1 MLSTFHHDQ
10 ASATTLLIST
20 GEAVVALVGELDMNS
35 AHVLADALSVAHGA
49 STATIYLNLSRVTFM
64 DSTGLIAMLRE
75 LSALRA
81 EGRTV
86 WVTKMSLPVRRLVQ
100 ITGVQD
106 LVTAH

>member
-1 MLSTFHHDQ
+1 
-10 ASATTLLIST
+10 
-20 GEAVVALVGELDMNS
+20 
-35 AHVLADALSVAHGA
+35 
-49 STATIYLNLSRVTFM
+49 
-64 DSTGLIAMLRE
+64 MLRE